1 MLAMVR
7 RNVRWQMAA
16 LVSASVLVNY
26 YDRNVIALAEKPIQD
41 AFHLSLGTVGIVLSA
56 FSWSYLVVQ
65 IPVGVLLDRVG
76 IKWLNRV
83 GILVWAIASM
93 LTAVAGGLGLV
104 FVGRLLLG
112 IAESPVYPGAA
123 KATSRWF
130 PRHERG
136 KPTSMFDSAMRVA
149 NVTGAPL
156 LAFIMATWGW
166 RSGFYFLGLL
176 SLAFAVIWWAFY
188 RDPREQQRLSA
199 DELTYIESDQERESS
214 KRINHTLAL
223 GHLLR
228 QRKIWAMTV
237 GFSCYAY
244 SGFLLTNWL
253 PGYLETSMGLSV
265 LKAGMYTVIPN
276 AAGAIA
282 EILLAGFILDRA
294 VRNRSRSG
302 TDPRKILIVV
312 GFVVSM
318 TLGLTGLTHSAGT
331 AIIFIAVGNAG
342 LAIVGAVGWSLP
354 GLLAPSELVGAAG
367 GIMNTLNAAT
377 GIAATTITGFVAQ
390 LTGSFVIP
398 FLVAVGVSAL
408 GIIMYTLV
416 IGEIKQIPRPSWLS
430 ADEAVSAGKSAG
442 EALNYER

>member
-1 MLAMVR
+1 MPAMVR
-7 RNVRWQMAA
+7 SNVRWQMAT
-16 LVSASVLVNY
+16 LVAASVLVNY

-65 IPVGVLLDRVG
+65 IPVGMLLDRVG

-83 GILVWAIASM
+83 GTLVWAIASV

-112 IAESPVYPGAA
+112 VAESPVYPGAS
-123 KATSRWF
+123 KATSQWF

-136 KPTSMFDSAMRVA
+136 KPTSLFDSAMRVA

-156 LAFIMATWGW
+156 LALIMATWGW
-166 RSGFYFLGLL
+166 RSGFYFLGLI
-176 SLAFAVIWWAFY
+176 SLVFAVIWWACY
-188 RDPREQQRLSA
+188 RDPRAHPRVTTE
-199 DELTYIESDQERESS
+199 ELAYIEKDQDATSPTRV
-214 KRINHTLAL
+214 NYGLAL
-223 GHLLR
+223 GYLLR
-228 QRKIWAMTV
+228 QRKIWAMTI

-253 PGYLETSMGLSV
+253 PGYLETAMGLSV

-276 AAGAIA
+276 AAGAVA
-282 EILLAGFILDRA
+282 EILLAGFLLDRA

-302 TDPRKILIVV
+302 VDPRKLLIVV
-312 GFVVSM
+312 GFVASM
-318 TLGLTGLTHSAGT
+318 ALGLTGTTHSAGT
-331 AIIFIAVGNAG
+331 AIVYIAFGNAG
-342 LAIVGAVGWSLP
+342 LALIGAVGWSLP
-354 GLLAPSELVGAAG
+354 GLLAPPELVGAAG

-390 LTGSFVIP
+390 LTGSFVVP
-398 FLVAVGVSAL
+398 FLVAVGVSAV
-408 GIIMYTLV
+408 GIVMYTAV
-416 IGEIKQIPRPSWLS
+416 IGEVRQLARPSWLQSGDTVDDSRS
-430 ADEAVSAGKSAG
+430 AAK
-442 EALNYER
+442 ALNHE

>member
-1 MLAMVR
+1 MPAVIR
-7 RNVRWQMAA
+7 RNVRWQIAT
-16 LVSASVLVNY
+16 LVATAVLVNY

-56 FSWSYLVVQ
+56 FSWTYLVVQ
-65 IPVGVLLDRVG
+65 LPVGVLLDRVG

-83 GILVWAIASM
+83 GTVVWAIASV

-136 KPTSMFDSAMRVA
+136 KPTSLFDSAMRIA

-156 LAFIMATWGW
+156 LALIMTTWGW
-166 RSGFYFLGLL
+166 RSGFSFLGSL
-176 SLAFAVIWWAFY
+176 SLVFAVVWWILY
-188 RDPREQQRLSA
+188 RDPREHPRVSAEELNYIQR
-199 DELTYIESDQERESS
+199 DQEPEIAT
-214 KRINHTLAL
+214 RIDYARAL
-223 GHLLR
+223 GYLLR
-228 QRKIWAMTV
+228 RRKIWAMTI

-253 PGYLETSMGLSV
+253 PGYLESSMGLSV

-276 AAGAIA
+276 AAGAVA
-282 EILLAGFILDRA
+282 EIALAGFLLDRA
-294 VRNRSRSG
+294 VRDRSRSG
-302 TDPRKILIVV
+302 TDPRKILIIV
-312 GFVVSM
+312 GFVGSM
-318 TLGLTGLTHSAGT
+318 VLGLTGLTHDANT
-331 AIIFIAVGNAG
+331 AIVFIAIGNAG
-342 LAIVGAVGWSLP
+342 LAVVGAVGWSLP
-354 GLLAPSELVGAAG
+354 GLLAPTELVGAAG
-367 GIMNTLNAAT
+367 SIMNTLNAAT

-398 FLVAVGVSAL
+398 FLVAVAVSAL
-408 GIIMYTLV
+408 GIVMYTLV
-416 IGEIKQIPRPSWLS
+416 IGEIKQLPRPSWLDTDKAVGTGRS
-430 ADEAVSAGKSAG
+430 AS
-442 EALNYER
+442 EALTHE